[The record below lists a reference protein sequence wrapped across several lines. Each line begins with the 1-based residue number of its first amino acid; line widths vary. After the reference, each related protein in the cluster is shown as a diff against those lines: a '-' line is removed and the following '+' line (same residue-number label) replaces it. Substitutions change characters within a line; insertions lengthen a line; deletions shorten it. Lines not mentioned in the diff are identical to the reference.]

1 MTDAGDSDDPQS
13 AVADEDK
20 PQSAEADEDDPREAV
35 VLDYLPTG
43 LPDEQRSNTPVAY
56 ALGVD
61 EFDLYLVRFEGD
73 TDLNVGD
80 RVATDPRGEK
90 VSRVGHIDYDE
101 LSGAAESELEY
112 AVAAIVDEEE
122 RRFVDFFNEAQAITT
137 RLHALNLL
145 PGIGKKL
152 RNNVLDLRKRQ
163 PFESFEDL
171 EERVSGLHDPRQ
183 VLIDR
188 IVEEIREDDMK
199 YRIFATR
206 DRGE

>member
-1 MTDAGDSDDPQS
+1 MTDPGDETGGSGGS
-13 AVADEDK
+13 
-20 PQSAEADEDDPREAV
+20 DDPREAV

-61 EFDLYLVRFEGD
+61 EFELYLVRFEGD

-80 RVATDPRGEK
+80 RVSVDPRGES
-90 VSRVGHIDYDE
+90 VSRVGRIDYEE

-112 AVAAIVDEEE
+112 AVAAIIDADE

-163 PFESFEDL
+163 PFESFDDL

-188 IVEEIREDDMK
+188 IVEEIGEEDMK

-206 DRGE
+206 KRAE

>member
-1 MTDAGDSDDPQS
+1 MSDAGDT
-13 AVADEDK
+13 
-20 PQSAEADEDDPREAV
+20 DDPREAV

-61 EFDLYLVRFEGD
+61 EFELYLVRFDDD
-73 TDLNVGD
+73 TDLSVGD
-80 RVATDPRGEK
+80 RVTIDPRGES
-90 VSRVGHIDYDE
+90 VSRVGRIDYDE
-101 LSGAAESELEY
+101 LSGAAENELEY
-112 AVAAIVDEEE
+112 AVAAIIDEEE
-122 RRFVDFFNEAQAITT
+122 QRFVDFFNEAQAITT

-171 EERVSGLHDPRQ
+171 EDRVSGLHDPRQ

-188 IVEEIREDDMK
+188 IVEEIGEEDMK

-206 DRGE
+206 KSE

>member
-1 MTDAGDSDDPQS
+1 MTDAGD
-13 AVADEDK
+13 EN
-20 PQSAEADEDDPREAV
+20 DPREAV

-56 ALGVD
+56 ALGVE
-61 EFDLYLVRFEGD
+61 EFDLYLIRFEGD

-80 RVATDPRGEK
+80 RVPIDPRGDE
-90 VSRVGHIDYDE
+90 VSRVGRIDYDE
-101 LSGAAESELEY
+101 LSGAAGSELEY
-112 AVAAIVDEEE
+112 AVAAIVDQEE

-188 IVEEIREDDMK
+188 IMEEIQEEDMK
-199 YRIFATR
+199 YRVFATR
-206 DRGE
+206 NQSE

>member
-1 MTDAGDSDDPQS
+1 MTDAGDETGGSGGS
-13 AVADEDK
+13 
-20 PQSAEADEDDPREAV
+20 DDPREAV

-61 EFDLYLVRFEGD
+61 EFELYLVRFDGD

-80 RVATDPRGEK
+80 RVTVDPRGAS
-90 VSRVGHIDYDE
+90 VSRVGRVDYEE

-112 AVAAIVDEEE
+112 AVAAIIDADE

-163 PFESFEDL
+163 PFESFDDL

-188 IVEEIREDDMK
+188 IVEEIQEEDMK

-206 DRGE
+206 KRTE